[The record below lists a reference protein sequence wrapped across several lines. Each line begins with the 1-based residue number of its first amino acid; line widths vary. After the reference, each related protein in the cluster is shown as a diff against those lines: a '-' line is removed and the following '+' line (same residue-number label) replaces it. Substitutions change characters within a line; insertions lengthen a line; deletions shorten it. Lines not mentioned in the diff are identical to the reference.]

1 MPRYRG
7 PVSRHDRPDAWRP
20 ADRPLRTVRSTA
32 AALVCVVAAAIG
44 HHFAGGALPA
54 EAVVSVFAAS
64 AAIAWVLSAR
74 RLAATQLLGLL
85 VLCQVAVHLAASEGD
100 MAMGAAMMSAHVAA
114 TAVSVLVLARGE
126 AFVWG
131 LAERLALRVA
141 PLLHVGHELPV
152 ATTGPVST
160 AAPRSRRD
168 VHLAH
173 SRWLRGPP
181 VSLA

>member
-1 MPRYRG
+1 
-7 PVSRHDRPDAWRP
+7 
-20 ADRPLRTVRSTA
+20 
-32 AALVCVVAAAIG
+32 VCVVAAAIG
-44 HHFAGGALPA
+44 HHSAGGALPA
-54 EAVVSVFAAS
+54 GAVVSVFAGS
-64 AAIAWVLSAR
+64 AVVAWLLSAR
-74 RLAATQLLGLL
+74 RVTATQLLGLL
-85 VLCQVAVHLAASEGD
+85 VLCQVVVHLGASGGE
-100 MAMGAAMMSAHVAA
+100 MTMGVAMMAGHVAA

-126 AFVWG
+126 AFVWS

-141 PLLHVGHELPV
+141 PLLRVVHELPV
-152 ATTGPVST
+152 AAAAPVST